1 MKDFVGDEIPEAEL
15 RKIVAE
21 TIAFEIPL
29 KKSDRKYFGFRT
41 FHGTNFGFLRMLAQ
55 DL

>member
-21 TIAFEIPL
+21 TIAFEIPF
-29 KKSDRKYFGFRT
+29 KKSRKYFSFRT
-41 FHGTNFGFLRMLAQ
+41 FSQTNFGF
-55 DL
+55 

>member
-1 MKDFVGDEIPEAEL
+1 MKDFAGTRNSEAEL

-29 KKSDRKYFGFRT
+29 KSDRKHFGFRT
-41 FHGTNFGFLRMLAQ
+41 FFTEADFGF
-55 DL
+55 